1 MTQCA
6 KCGGYGH
13 DSDECP
19 RFSDQRY
26 RACKINRRAAY
37 WAA

>member
-19 RFSDQRY
+19 RFRY